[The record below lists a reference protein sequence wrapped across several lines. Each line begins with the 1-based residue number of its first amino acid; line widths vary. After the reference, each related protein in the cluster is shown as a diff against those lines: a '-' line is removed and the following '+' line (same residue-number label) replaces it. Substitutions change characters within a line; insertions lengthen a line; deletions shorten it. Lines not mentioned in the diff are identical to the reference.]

1 MTVIS
6 ARRRSTGRRGPY
18 VARAVAQLLS
28 WPALELS
35 DTRRGMAFT
44 VRGTEILRLTGAD
57 EVSLC
62 LTEPAIER
70 LEPYL
75 RDCVQVQV
83 GADHAWV
90 TLRVEAEPD
99 LDLLLALTSVAIK
112 AHAVPEVA

>member
-18 VARAVAQLLS
+18 VARAVTQLLS

-35 DTRRGMAFT
+35 DTRRGVAFA
-44 VRGTEILRLTGAD
+44 VRGIEILRLTGAD
-57 EVSLC
+57 EVRLR
-62 LTEPAIER
+62 LTEPAIGR

-75 RDCVQVQV
+75 RDCEQVQTC
-83 GADHAWV
+83 ADPAWV
-90 TLRVEAEPD
+90 ALRLEAEPD

-112 AHAVPEVA
+112 AHASEVA